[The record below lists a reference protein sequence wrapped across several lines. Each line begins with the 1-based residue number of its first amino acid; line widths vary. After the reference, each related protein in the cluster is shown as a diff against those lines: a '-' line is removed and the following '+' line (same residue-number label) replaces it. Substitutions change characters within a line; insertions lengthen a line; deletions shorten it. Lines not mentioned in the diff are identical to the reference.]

1 MTTQIRGSVPPLIT
15 PFKKGAIDEH
25 TYADMVSAHITAGS
39 HGILVNGT
47 TAEPSVLSVEER
59 NRMVDIAIDA
69 AGSRI
74 PVIVASGSQ
83 SLAETRVLTEHAV
96 RAGASALLI
105 ITPYYIR
112 PPIAGMVE
120 YYLELDKMVDIPW
133 MIYHIPGRAAVSVT
147 LDMFKAL
154 KARAKHFVGMKHA
167 VNDLG
172 FVTECMVE
180 FGEEFRIFVGLE
192 ELSFPMMAVG
202 ACGLMNAV
210 GNLCPEPLAG
220 MCEAVWNNDL
230 RAARE
235 LHESLLE
242 INQSIFYA
250 TNPIPLK
257 YMMKCL
263 GRIKDNEHRLPMLK
277 ADKDLQQRLDKV
289 LANAKLITASK

>member
-1 MTTQIRGSVPPLIT
+1 MNLPIRGSIPPLIT
-15 PFKKGAIDEH
+15 PFKQGVIDENAYMD
-25 TYADMVSAHITAGS
+25 TARMQVDAGS
-39 HGILVNGT
+39 HGLLVNGT
-47 TAEPSVLSVEER
+47 TAEPSVLTIEER
-59 NRMVDIAIDA
+59 NRMVDIAVDVA
-69 AGSRI
+69 QSKT
-74 PVIVASGSQ
+74 PVIAATGSQ
-83 SLAETRVLTEHAV
+83 SLADTRLLTEHAA
-96 RAGASALLI
+96 RAGATALLI

-112 PPIAGMVE
+112 PSVAGMVE

-133 MIYHIPGRAAVSVT
+133 MIYHIPGRTAIGVN
-147 LDMFKAL
+147 LDML
-154 KARAKHFVGMKHA
+154 KTLMERAKHFVGMKHA

-180 FGEEFRIFVGLE
+180 FGDEFRVFVGLE

-210 GNLCPEPLAG
+210 GNICPKPLVD

-230 RAARE
+230 KQARN

-257 YMMKCL
+257 YMMKRL
-263 GRIKDNEHRLPMLK
+263 GYIPDNEHRLPMLK
-277 ADKDLQQRLDKV
+277 ADKALERRLDQV
-289 LANAKLITASK
+289 LKNAQLI